1 MSGCQV
7 GPGAVRPLRGRRG
20 GTAWSAKQVIG
31 DGCVL
36 HGKTQLCLWS
46 GVPDDGGMPSL
57 NLDNARGSSLRL
69 AAVGALVF
77 SLLFSVHHVLQGTGP
92 GSSSAADVAAY
103 NVAHR
108 GALLGSEVALGL
120 GLLAFI
126 AFLAPLVA
134 VVWRA
139 GQETVAV
146 AVLVAGTAFLTLGF
160 MSTAAETAL
169 VGVADSNE
177 PGAVDAL
184 NQLQGRTPVVWAVTA
199 LTTTISLAIL
209 RTELLWRWLGIS
221 GLVLAAVFLL
231 ASISNLVGRGVEGGY
246 SFIGVGLFI
255 VWMLAQ
261 SAGLRRAASAN
272 TTPSPG

>member
-1 MSGCQV
+1 MQA
-7 GPGAVRPLRGRRG
+7 AVRYDMHDAAMPFGRGV
-20 GTAWSAKQVIG
+20 S
-31 DGCVL
+31 
-36 HGKTQLCLWS
+36 
-46 GVPDDGGMPSL
+46 DDGVMASL
-57 NLDNARGSSLRL
+57 SLDSARGSSLRL

-77 SLLFSVHHVLQGTGP
+77 SLLFVVHHVLQGTGP
-92 GSSSAADVAAY
+92 VGSSAADVAAY
-103 NVAHR
+103 YVAHR

-134 VVWRA
+134 VVRRA
-139 GQETVAV
+139 GQETIAV
-146 AVLVAGTAFLTLGF
+146 AVLVAGTVFLTLGF

-199 LTTTISLAIL
+199 LATTISLAIL
-209 RTELLWRWLGIS
+209 RTGLLRRWLGIG

-231 ASISNLVGRGVEGGY
+231 ASISNLVGRDVEGGY
-246 SFIGVGLFI
+246 SLIGVGLFI
-255 VWMLAQ
+255 VWMLAL
-261 SAGLRRAASAN
+261 SAGLQRAASAN
-272 TTPSPG
+272 TAPSPV

>member
-1 MSGCQV
+1 MTSV
-7 GPGAVRPLRGRRG
+7 
-20 GTAWSAKQVIG
+20 
-31 DGCVL
+31 
-36 HGKTQLCLWS
+36 
-46 GVPDDGGMPSL
+46 
-57 NLDNARGSSLRL
+57 NLDNARGPSLRL
-69 AAVGALVF
+69 AAIGALVF
-77 SLLFSVHHVLQGTGP
+77 GLLFVIHHVLQGAGP
-92 GSSSAADVAAY
+92 AGSSAAEVAAY

-134 VVWRA
+134 VIWRA
-139 GQETVAV
+139 GHETVAV
-146 AVLVAGTAFLTLGF
+146 AVLVAGTVFLALGF

-199 LTTTISLAIL
+199 LATTISLAVL
-209 RTELLWRWLGIS
+209 RTGLLWRWLGTS
-221 GLVLAAVFLL
+221 GLVLAGVFLL

-246 SFIGVGLFI
+246 SLIGVGLFI
-255 VWMLAQ
+255 VWMLAL
-261 SAGLRRAASAN
+261 SAGLWRTVSAN
-272 TTPSPG
+272 PTPSPV

>member
-1 MSGCQV
+1 MTRV
-7 GPGAVRPLRGRRG
+7 
-20 GTAWSAKQVIG
+20 
-31 DGCVL
+31 
-36 HGKTQLCLWS
+36 
-46 GVPDDGGMPSL
+46 
-57 NLDNARGSSLRL
+57 NLDSARGPSLRL
-69 AAVGALVF
+69 AAIGALVF
-77 SLLFSVHHVLQGTGP
+77 GLLFVIHHVLQGTGP
-92 GSSSAADVAAY
+92 ASSSAAEVAAY

-134 VVWRA
+134 IIWRT
-139 GQETVAV
+139 GHETVAV
-146 AVLVAGTAFLTLGF
+146 AVLVSGTVFLALGF

-199 LTTTISLAIL
+199 LATTISLAIL
-209 RTELLWRWLGIS
+209 RTGLLWRWLGTT
-221 GLVLAAVFLL
+221 GLVLAVVFLL

-246 SFIGVGLFI
+246 SLIGVGLFV
-255 VWMLAQ
+255 VWMLAL
-261 SAGLRRAASAN
+261 SAGLWRTVAAN
-272 TTPSPG
+272 PTPRPA

>member
-1 MSGCQV
+1 MTR
-7 GPGAVRPLRGRRG
+7 ANLD
-20 GTAWSAKQVIG
+20 SAR
-31 DGCVL
+31 
-36 HGKTQLCLWS
+36 T
-46 GVPDDGGMPSL
+46 PSL
-57 NLDNARGSSLRL
+57 RP
-69 AAVGALVF
+69 AAIGALVF
-77 SLLFSVHHVLQGTGP
+77 GLLFVIHHVLQGTGP
-92 GSSSAADVAAY
+92 ASSSAADVAAY

-139 GQETVAV
+139 GHETVAV
-146 AVLVAGTAFLTLGF
+146 AVLVAGTVFLALGF

-199 LTTTISLAIL
+199 LATTISLAIL
-209 RTELLWRWLGIS
+209 RTGLLWRWLGTT
-221 GLVLAAVFLL
+221 GLVLAVVFLL

-246 SFIGVGLFI
+246 SLIGVGLFV
-255 VWMLAQ
+255 VWMLAL
-261 SAGLRRAASAN
+261 SAGLWRTVAAN
-272 TTPSPG
+272 PTPRPA